1 MKLSYIAGF
10 VHQCALD
17 ANANFSLDGEKIGP
31 KDLADEHALLPL
43 VVAAANTIHEQISG
57 TRSSHLQYLEPA
69 DPNTYLLG
77 WRVKALPDFPE
88 AALLLYINNAIRE
101 HLPQAPAPRLPNPTA
116 PRPMPIPGQPS
127 ELRQHLNALGLAP
140 AAPSMERGSDPT
152 P

>member
-1 MKLSYIAGF
+1 MQLSYLAGF

-43 VVAAANTIHEQISG
+43 VVAAVNTIHEQISG

-88 AALLLYINNAIRE
+88 AAMLLYTNNAIRE
-101 HLPQAPAPRLPNPTA
+101 HLSQAPAPRLPNPTA
-116 PRPMPIPGQPS
+116 PRAMPNPGQAS
-127 ELRQHLNALGLAP
+127 ELRAHLHALGLAP
-140 AAPSMERGSDPT
+140 AALAVENESGPT